1 MTIESFPHSLRGILV
16 IVRRVLSVPWFDEAT
31 TISYYL
37 SIPTDEVDTSAVRST
52 VLQLGKN
59 LFVSKVDPT
68 LHGRMDLLKIYD
80 DEELRLPRI
89 GVCGIKEPTFQ
100 SVYHPPAFRPMVPR
114 APHSLTDRRRAGLD
128 LGGATTM
135 DERSDPLDVI
145 LIPGIGSDRSLTRPG
160 RGKNTALNLTTQFLF
175 THSGASPE
183 STSTCDGPSPRSMR
197 GTAKK
202 RLLRCENM

>member
-1 MTIESFPHSLRGILV
+1 
-16 IVRRVLSVPWFDEAT
+16 
-31 TISYYL
+31 
-37 SIPTDEVDTSAVRST
+37 
-52 VLQLGKN
+52 
-59 LFVSKVDPT
+59 
-68 LHGRMDLLKIYD
+68 MDLLKIYD

-145 LIPGIGSDRSLTRPG
+145 LIPGKCSEAVHFG
-160 RGKNTALNLTTQFLF
+160 
-175 THSGASPE
+175 
-183 STSTCDGPSPRSMR
+183 
-197 GTAKK
+197 
-202 RLLRCENM
+202 